1 MARKL
6 KKWKSE
12 KRNSGNKAAKAWQ
25 EFFAGR
31 EDEVARSKEIE
42 ETARV
47 HEAKNQYEKDLL
59 ALPKVVGMGAS
70 LKVEKGKPTDTWALA
85 VLVEEK
91 VSSSKIPGG
100 GVPKEIG
107 GVPTDV
113 VEVGSLDPLATL
125 NTRLRPALPGYSLG
139 HTDATAGTFGCL
151 VQDLATGDDLIL
163 GASHVLADTNRGRE
177 GDAILQPAPED
188 GGYNPSDAVGCL
200 ERFEPIYFGLS
211 DPNVYNLVDAAVARP
226 TDARKITSSIAGAFM
241 PRGVDQAF
249 LGDRVVKV
257 GRTTGM
263 TEGRVIAVDA
273 TVRVEFPEG
282 SALFHHQI
290 VTSAMSEAGD
300 SGSLLMDRN
309 LSAVGLVFAGSPWI
323 SVANHIA
330 DVEAAL
336 RVRPLTAPRLS

>member
-6 KKWKSE
+6 KEWDSKK
-12 KRNSGNKAAKAWQ
+12 KAKGKANAKNWQ
-25 EFFAGR
+25 DFFADR
-31 EDEVARSKEIE
+31 KDEVAHSTEIE
-42 ETARV
+42 ESAKV
-47 HEAKNQYEKDLL
+47 NEAKDRCESEMLN
-59 ALPKVVGMGAS
+59 LPKVVGLGAS
-70 LKVEKGKPTDTWALA
+70 LKVEKGKPTKTWALS

-91 VSSSKIPGG
+91 VPSSKIPGG
-100 GVPKEIG
+100 GVPKEID

-113 VEVGSLDPLATL
+113 VEVGSPEPLALL
-125 NTRLRPALPGYSLG
+125 NARLRPAMPGYSLG

-151 VQDLATGDDLIL
+151 VQDLETGDNLIL
-163 GASHVLADTNRGRE
+163 GASHVLADTNRGSQ

-188 GGYNPSDAVGCL
+188 GGFNPSDAIGRL
-200 ERFEPIYFGLS
+200 ERFAPILFGLS
-211 DPNVYNLVDAAVARP
+211 DPNVYNLVDAAVART
-226 TDARKITSSIAGAFM
+226 TDPRKATAAMAGSFM

-263 TEGRVIAVDA
+263 TKGRVIAVNA

-282 SALFHHQI
+282 PAVFKHQI
-290 VTSAMSEAGD
+290 VTTAMSEAGD

-336 RVRPLTAPRLS
+336 QVRPLTAPRLS